1 MELNEQEEEE
11 DVVEPVDHLTSD
23 SASTD
28 TSTSYDASGSSSSF
42 VSLLSVLKS
51 PQQSE
56 YEVNFYVQSSTNIFF
71 KIRINK

>member
-11 DVVEPVDHLTSD
+11 DVVEPVDLTSD

-28 TSTSYDASGSSSSF
+28 TSTSYDATGSSSSF

-51 PQQSE
+51 PQRSE

-71 KIRINK
+71 LIMNNK

>member
-11 DVVEPVDHLTSD
+11 DVVEPVDLTSD

-28 TSTSYDASGSSSSF
+28 TSTSYDASGSSSSS

-71 KIRINK
+71 LIMNNK

>member
-11 DVVEPVDHLTSD
+11 DVVEPVDLTSD

-56 YEVNFYVQSSTNIFF
+56 
-71 KIRINK
+71 